1 MMNKCVDLPL
11 NVFKDQWVFFL
22 SHNVKSLK
30 FKKIIAFV
38 QQKAQQKFLW
48 SSLSF
53 RFKNVVPMI
62 KNFKIRGKPHLAK
75 LGFRLHEIVYN
86 NNDHNFSI
94 ILHACHTRSLVT
106 MKWTNSEP
114 KVELS
119 MILRDGLVEP
129 RRQQVNG
136 PTTTTE
142 ALRSRRWISKQS
154 VALLF

>member
-1 MMNKCVDLPL
+1 MCWSAFECLQRPMS
-11 NVFKDQWVFFL
+11 FFL
-22 SHNVKSLK
+22 SHNVKSQK
-30 FKKIIAFV
+30 FKKIIT
-38 QQKAQQKFLW
+38 QQKFLW

-62 KNFKIRGKPHLAK
+62 KNSKIRGKPHLAK

-114 KVELS
+114 KAELS
-119 MILRDGLVEP
+119 TILRDGLVEP

-142 ALRSRRWISKQS
+142 ALPSRRWISKQS